1 MYRNEEGM
9 EKIWMK
15 IFFSF
20 FIYLLSDCLYF
31 AYVVM
36 MYGIS
41 LICFV
46 TTNGD
51 NMCCFSRRLAGL
63 NNIAAGRRGMNEE
76 RRQRRKIKLFHFLY
90 HLSIC

>member
-1 MYRNEEGM
+1 MDED
-9 EKIWMK
+9 
-15 IFFSF
+15 FFF
-20 FIYLLSDCLYF
+20 FLHLSILSDCLYF

-63 NNIAAGRRGMNEE
+63 KNIAAGRRGMNEE
-76 RRQRRKIKLFHFLY
+76 RRKRRKIKLFNFLY